1 MGKRTGS
8 GTPGPDDSK
17 RVTEPQGGAQKHKQV
32 QESEPETVPIS

>member
-8 GTPGPDDSK
+8 GTPGP
-17 RVTEPQGGAQKHKQV
+17 EPHGGAQKHKQV